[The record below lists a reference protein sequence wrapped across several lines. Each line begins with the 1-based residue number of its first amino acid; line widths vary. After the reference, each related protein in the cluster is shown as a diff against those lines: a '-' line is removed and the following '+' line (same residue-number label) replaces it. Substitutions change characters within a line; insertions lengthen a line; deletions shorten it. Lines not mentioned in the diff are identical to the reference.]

1 MESLGEIGRP
11 QTDPSDPARPLN
23 MTTRR
28 VESPLGSWSHSEAK
42 PPHLTGIL
50 DRVWLFEG
58 SMASL
63 RERTFPTGLP
73 EIIVHLGE
81 RYKDVSGDRV
91 TVCPATC
98 VTGMLLGPMIVEAP
112 PRETTVLGIR
122 LTAAGAYA
130 IFARPMHDLTG
141 LTVDLEDLTG
151 RAAVELQDFCGA
163 TRNPRDRI
171 ARAVTW
177 LDRRLGRGTRA
188 DPAVVWSLEQI
199 RRHGGAVSISAL
211 REQAGL
217 SSTRMAIAFREQ
229 VGVTAK
235 QYARILRFQ
244 RVLRRIH
251 AGTVSLADLAHEAGY
266 YDQPHMTAEVK
277 ALSGL
282 TPTALIESRRYPGS
296 ASVAE

>member
-1 MESLGEIGRP
+1 MELGEIARP
-11 QTDPSDPARPLN
+11 QTGPSGRTRPLN

-28 VESPLGSWSHSEAK
+28 VESPLGNWSHSEAK

-50 DRVWLFEG
+50 DRIWLFEG

-81 RYKDVSGDRV
+81 RYKDVSGDQV
-91 TVCPATC
+91 TLCPATC
-98 VTGMLLGPMIVEAP
+98 VTGMLLGPMIIEAP
-112 PRETTVLGIR
+112 RHETTVLGIR
-122 LTAAGAYA
+122 LTAPGAYA
-130 IFARPMHDLTG
+130 VFARPMHDLTG
-141 LTVDLEDLTG
+141 LTVDLEDLTAS
-151 RAAVELQDFCGA
+151 AATELQDLCGA
-163 TRNPRDRI
+163 TRNPKDRI
-171 ARAVTW
+171 ARAVSW
-177 LDRRLGRGTRA
+177 LDARIGRGIRA
-188 DPAVVWSLEQI
+188 DPAVVWSLDQI
-199 RRHGGAVSISAL
+199 RRHHGAVSISAL
-211 REQAGL
+211 RDRAGL
-217 SSTRMAIAFREQ
+217 SSTRMAVAFREQ

-251 AGTVSLADLAHEAGY
+251 SGTVSLADLAHEAGY
-266 YDQPHMTAEVK
+266 YDQPHMTAELK
-277 ALSGL
+277 TLSGL